1 MGNSG
6 TIIALLLF
14 AIILLIVI
22 TIAAAIGASN
32 ARKSKYYD
40 TDSRIRTAYTC
51 LWVTALISG
60 IIILILI
67 GILLYIIF
75 GKPFSEL
82 ELSAAFLNNN
92 YPSSKDV
99 ALAVLSEK
107 KLEAG
112 QTTSTLI
119 FIGLIFLTILVV
131 IAGIVC
137 GVAAFNL
144 SQVLTRDQPA
154 IDAENAAFI
163 ATLAGI
169 FSIFIIFVLVILYM
183 GKRSE
188 ANSDLDKL
196 DSVIEKAK
204 SYRGT
209 VYSDNAAVY
218 NATYNPFV
226 DTPASAPPMTP
237 ASSPVKKA
245 TPSKAVTKTTTTKN
259 AANEEVLCA
268 TYPFC

>member
-14 AIILLIVI
+14 AIILLLVI
-22 TIAAAIGASN
+22 TIAAAFGASN
-32 ARKSKYYD
+32 AAKSKYYN
-40 TDSRIRTAYTC
+40 TDSKIRLAYSGLLTA
-51 LWVTALISG
+51 AIIGG
-60 IIILILI
+60 IVLFFMFI
-67 GILLYIIF
+67 ILLYIIIK
-75 GKPFSEL
+75 KPFSEL

-99 ALAVLSEK
+99 ALAILSEK

-112 QTTSTLI
+112 QITSTVI

-131 IAGIVC
+131 VVGIVC

-163 ATLAGI
+163 ATLAGL
-169 FSIFIIFVLVILYM
+169 FSIFIIVVLVILYM

-196 DSVIEKAK
+196 NSVIEKRSLTGAPV
-204 SYRGT
+204 YPEGVVIGT
-209 VYSDNAAVY
+209 
-218 NATYNPFV
+218 
-226 DTPASAPPMTP
+226 ASAPPITP
-237 ASSPVKKA
+237 AASPVKKA
-245 TPSKAVTKTTTTKN
+245 TPVKVTKTTTTKN
-259 AANEEVLCA
+259 PSTVDILCA
-268 TYPFC
+268 AYPDTPDCQ